1 MVVVVDEVV
10 DKEVDK
16 ALVKVVK
23 AFNDGLVKS
32 SLRCFVVWGS
42 WQGGDQGGRVGQQG
56 VGRGGH
62 KVDSGHRDDVDKE
75 ADVEVNREFDRD
87 VDNVFDE

>member
-10 DKEVDK
+10 DKEVNK

-32 SLRCFVVWGS
+32 SLRCFVV
-42 WQGGDQGGRVGQQG
+42 
-56 VGRGGH
+56 
-62 KVDSGHRDDVDKE
+62 
-75 ADVEVNREFDRD
+75 
-87 VDNVFDE
+87 

>member
-32 SLRCFVVWGS
+32 SLRCLVV
-42 WQGGDQGGRVGQQG
+42 
-56 VGRGGH
+56 
-62 KVDSGHRDDVDKE
+62 
-75 ADVEVNREFDRD
+75 
-87 VDNVFDE
+87 